1 MVHGW
6 PSLWSTWSNQI
17 LEFQDKYHIVAPDL
31 RGFGA
36 STHPGDVQSS
46 GTMGDLVGDLVC
58 ILEHAEVKS
67 AVCVGHDW
75 GAQVCHS
82 AARMRPDIFTAVAG
96 LVLPYIPSAGPF
108 IPIAK
113 LVPMFPKLAYNL
125 YFEANTSV
133 AIAEL
138 DQNIRRSVRG
148 VLRTVDSPPP
158 VAFLK
163 SNESFLEAWS
173 EVDPASAITGDYM
186 RLINKDFRSHLYR
199 SSPLK
204 RKIIS
209 WNNTPFRVSKT
220 NKYISWEFGHSQQN
234 NTIPQPALS
243 ILPLNDPVADWVG
256 AARVLHTAD
265 YFANLKTVTV
275 AGAHWMH
282 LENAVEV
289 NKALR
294 EWLDEYDSQ
303 IKGGVTRPVDE
314 L

>member
-58 ILEHAEVKS
+58 ILEHAGVKS

-125 YFEANTSV
+125 YFEANTST

-173 EVDPASAITGDYM
+173 EIPPVPFFTAEEEDYFVEQYS
-186 RLINKDFRSHLYR
+186 IQGFQ
-199 SSPLK
+199 
-204 RKIIS
+204 
-209 WNNTPFRVSKT
+209 NTLQFYT
-220 NKYISWEFGHSQQN
+220 YENKYISWEFGHSQQN